1 MNEYDAKH
9 VSIQVNG
16 KEIFGFSDVGCSFPD
31 DWSFPKDNSKE
42 NQERLLD
49 NFKYAQS
56 EPISSKRAINLYNV
70 EYVQIPH
77 KDFSR
82 KGKWIK

>member
-9 VSIQVNG
+9 VSLEVNG
-16 KEIFGFSDVGCSFPD
+16 KEIFGFGDDDCSFP
-31 DWSFPKDNSKE
+31 KNNSKE
-42 NQERLLD
+42 NQKRLLD